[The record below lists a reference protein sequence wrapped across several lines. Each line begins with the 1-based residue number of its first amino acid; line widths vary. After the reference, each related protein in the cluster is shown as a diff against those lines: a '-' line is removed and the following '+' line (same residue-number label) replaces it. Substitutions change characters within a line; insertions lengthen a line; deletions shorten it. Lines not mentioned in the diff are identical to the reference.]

1 MMIMDSLHFSSCQIQ
16 TSKLRNLITYEQF
29 LLNEALDTSKISDI
43 KKIVSEKL
51 RTNVEYTE
59 SSGVFKCVGL
69 ALKYPEVLEGI
80 LKDAGYD
87 AKNIKLVGAE
97 YSGDTEFEIK
107 EK

>member
-1 MMIMDSLHFSSCQIQ
+1 M
-16 TSKLRNLITYEQF
+16 RNLITYEQF

-43 KKIVSEKL
+43 KKLVSEKL

-80 LKDAGYD
+80 LKDEGYKS
-87 AKNIKLVGAE
+87 KNVKLIGAE
-97 YSGDTEFEIK
+97 FSGDTEFEIK
-107 EK
+107 DK